1 MTAAKEAPRAETE
14 LLKSEMDQLQKDLKN
29 FADRE
34 ESLTK
39 QVNELTT
46 EKEEAKNQENE
57 HMQSLEEEISILSQQ
72 EEQYQGK
79 KPNNHFTFYC
89 ETVSFYTSE
98 QIKKLENDNSNM
110 SKVVKGAELKAK
122 KDIEQFKTESNEVI
136 KNLKNENAATEKQF
150 EDFKKDSEKTIQDKF
165 CISHLF
171 SGRVGPSD
179 VGDIAMLITDN

>member
-1 MTAAKEAPRAETE
+1 
-14 LLKSEMDQLQKDLKN
+14 
-29 FADRE
+29 
-34 ESLTK
+34 
-39 QVNELTT
+39 
-46 EKEEAKNQENE
+46 
-57 HMQSLEEEISILSQQ
+57 
-72 EEQYQGK
+72 
-79 KPNNHFTFYC
+79 
-89 ETVSFYTSE
+89 
-98 QIKKLENDNSNM
+98 M

-179 VGDIAMLITDN
+179 VGDIVMLITANLD

>member
-1 MTAAKEAPRAETE
+1 MSWANGNFKRNFETKLTAAKEAPRAETE

-79 KPNNHFTFYC
+79 KPNNHFAFHSETF
-89 ETVSFYTSE
+89 SFYISE

-165 CISHLF
+165 
-171 SGRVGPSD
+171 
-179 VGDIAMLITDN
+179 

>member
-46 EKEEAKNQENE
+46 EKEEAKHQENE

-79 KPNNHFTFYC
+79 NRIIALHFIVKRSHFIFQ
-89 ETVSFYTSE
+89 S
-98 QIKKLENDNSNM
+98 KL
-110 SKVVKGAELKAK
+110 
-122 KDIEQFKTESNEVI
+122 
-136 KNLKNENAATEKQF
+136 KNLK
-150 EDFKKDSEKTIQDKF
+150 TIIQICQRSSKV
-165 CISHLF
+165 L
-171 SGRVGPSD
+171 
-179 VGDIAMLITDN
+179 N

>member
-1 MTAAKEAPRAETE
+1 MSFKPVILVLSQFQRNFETKLNAAKEAPRAETE

-46 EKEEAKNQENE
+46 EKEQAKNQENE

-79 KPNNHFTFYC
+79 SRISTLIHN
-89 ETVSFYTSE
+89 SISE
-98 QIKKLENDNSNM
+98 QIKKLENENSNM

-122 KDIEQFKTESNEVI
+122 QDIEQFKTESNEVI

-150 EDFKKDSEKTIQDKF
+150 EDFKKDSEKTIQ
-165 CISHLF
+165 
-171 SGRVGPSD
+171 
-179 VGDIAMLITDN
+179 A

>member
-57 HMQSLEEEISILSQQ
+57 HMQSLEEEISILTKIFNFVAIM
-72 EEQYQGK
+72 E
-79 KPNNHFTFYC
+79 
-89 ETVSFYTSE
+89 
-98 QIKKLENDNSNM
+98 
-110 SKVVKGAELKAK
+110 ELKFSWPWP
-122 KDIEQFKTESNEVI
+122 I
-136 KNLKNENAATEKQF
+136 
-150 EDFKKDSEKTIQDKF
+150 
-165 CISHLF
+165 CIVLQ
-171 SGRVGPSD
+171 
-179 VGDIAMLITDN
+179 N